1 LLAAWAFVLWVVAL
15 AAALLVEAEMTMA
28 EPKPLASLSAGLLA
42 RKGGA
47 RPAMRRQAQLPAPGE
62 QRFTSADDLGWND
75 MGYDVDPHSA
85 DDGHRSNAHGLSPMA
100 SLNTP
105 DSFDGDAKA
114 IIEAAATDIGH
125 APAPQP
131 IAPHIDPQQP
141 ASKPEVLRQHDRI
154 AREIAVPPAP
164 SSPAAVQAAPVAVVR
179 KGKTR
184 AQAGSRGNFAFT
196 LRLDPDR
203 HLRLRLASAT
213 KNKSVQQI
221 LIGLVDDYLNDQP
234 HIAAFAAEYPNNTQ

>member
-1 LLAAWAFVLWVVAL
+1 
-15 AAALLVEAEMTMA
+15 MTMA

-47 RPAMRRQAQLPAPGE
+47 RPAMRRQAQLPGPGE
-62 QRFTSADDLGWND
+62 QRFSSADDLGWND
-75 MGYDVDPHSA
+75 MGYDVDPHGG
-85 DDGHRSNAHGLSPMA
+85 DDSHRSNAHGLSPMTV
-100 SLNTP
+100 LNTP

-114 IIEAAATDIGH
+114 IIEAAATDI
-125 APAPQP
+125 ADAQMAQP
-131 IAPHIDPQQP
+131 IAPHIAPLEP
-141 ASKPEVLRQHDRI
+141 ASKPEVLHQHERI
-154 AREIAVPPAP
+154 AREIAVPSA
-164 SSPAAVQAAPVAVVR
+164 PAAATAPRPAPVAAAR
-179 KGKTR
+179 KGKAR

-221 LIGLVDDYLNDQP
+221 LIGLVDDYLKDQP
-234 HIAAFAAEYPNNTQ
+234 HIAAFAAEYPNNGK